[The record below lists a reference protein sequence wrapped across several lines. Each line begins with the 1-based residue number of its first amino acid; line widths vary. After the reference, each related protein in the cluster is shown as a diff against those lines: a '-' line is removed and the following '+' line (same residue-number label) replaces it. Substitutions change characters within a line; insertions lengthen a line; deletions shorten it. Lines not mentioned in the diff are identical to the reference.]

1 MKNSAETLSS
11 TRMSSDLMPSQ
22 MKESERLPRMQE
34 SHQDM
39 TQEKNAR
46 YQAGKSAA
54 IGRYL
59 WPLLALSILLLANL
73 FIDSNFFNISYQDDR
88 LYGSLIDILNRSAPV
103 ALLAIGM
110 SLVIATGGI
119 DLSVGAV
126 MAICG
131 AVCAN
136 LLLVPDINLVTVI
149 AAGLCVGLLAG
160 CINGGL
166 VSFLGIQP
174 IVATLLLMVAG
185 RGVAQLINQGQII
198 TFQHPGFAAI
208 GVGQFLGLPMPVWI
222 VLGMLTFTQLLLRK
236 TALGLFIEAVGCN
249 AKASRYLGIN
259 DKSIKLFA
267 YAIAGLCAALAGM
280 ISTADIQG
288 SDANNAG
295 LWLELDAILAVVIGG
310 AALTGGRFS
319 LVLSVVGALIIQTL
333 ATTIIVSGLPA
344 KFNLLIKAIVILT
357 VLLLQSDKFRRQL
370 SALFKANRLA
380 AGLAEKGASTKECK
394 ATGGN
399 Q

>member
-11 TRMSSDLMPSQ
+11 TQMSSDLMPSQ
-22 MKESERLPRMQE
+22 MKESERQPRMQQ

-46 YQAGKSAA
+46 YQAGKSTS

-59 WPLLALSILLLANL
+59 WPLFALSILLLANL

-103 ALLAIGM
+103 ALLSIGM

-267 YAIAGLCAALAGM
+267 YAIAGVCAALAGM

-380 AGLAEKGASTKECK
+380 AGLAEKGASAKECK